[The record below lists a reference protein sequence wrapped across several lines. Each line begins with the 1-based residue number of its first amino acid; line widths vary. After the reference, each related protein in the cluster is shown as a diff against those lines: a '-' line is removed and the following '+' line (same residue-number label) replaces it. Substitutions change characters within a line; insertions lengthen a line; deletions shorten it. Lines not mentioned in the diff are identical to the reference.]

1 MNSLPRLGKPSVKV
15 PLFKAFS
22 FIKSMDQAK
31 CFTLD
36 LECIPA
42 TFLLAPDGSSLAN
55 WSCMYPGQRL
65 FLLHS
70 GPLLWGEEGAD
81 KYLLF
86 PAWQG
91 DEWEG

>member
-1 MNSLPRLGKPSVKV
+1 MH
-15 PLFKAFS
+15 LFKTFS
-22 FIKSMDQAK
+22 
-31 CFTLD
+31 TLD
-36 LECIPA
+36 LECASA
-42 TFLLAPDGSSLAN
+42 TSPLALDGSTLAN

-65 FLLHS
+65 FLFHA

-91 DEWEG
+91 HEWEGWRQPLWQQDHRH